1 MWAYI
6 SLKCQVEAGA
16 QSREVN
22 TMMKH
27 WGEEP
32 CGGEKRSKGIF
43 KAVIFNP
50 DLKMENTGKILSFQ
64 RRIFQCLTM
73 FLGFLNRI
81 SWWRPS
87 KLSRKRS
94 RNLNQ
99 VEVDANEVDANST
112 SGWSPLNCLFSYFP
126 LRFFFLLSAP
136 NHMDMSKICICL
148 SLVCDKMISILSGLT
163 FSIQIKKSLT
173 G

>member
-94 RNLNQ
+94 RNLNHY
-99 VEVDANEVDANST
+99 EW
-112 SGWSPLNCLFSYFP
+112 GWCQFNKWMIPSQLLI
-126 LRFFFLLSAP
+126 FLLSFKVLFP
-136 NHMDMSKICICL
+136 TVCSKPHGHVQNLYL
-148 SLVCDKMISILSGLT
+148 SQPGLW
-163 FSIQIKKSLT
+163 
-173 G
+173 